1 MSKQH
6 RCPGCDAEPMGYIKA
21 GPLSYCVAC
30 GKSFNLADFAPPA
43 PPPPPDLADALETLR
58 AETTYLVDVSD
69 ADHYSVML
77 FHCVHQIC
85 ASLADKNQK
94 LQSQV
99 ESLQRR
105 VTHLQSKGLRGS
117 TG

>member
-6 RCPGCDAEPMGYIKA
+6 RCPGCDAETMGYIKA

-43 PPPPPDLADALETLR
+43 PPLPDLADFLEKLSNDTTHLPH
-58 AETTYLVDVSD
+58 ETAANHHLVL
-69 ADHYSVML
+69 L
-77 FHCVHQIC
+77 FECVHQVC
-85 ASLADKNQK
+85 TALADKNQK